1 MATLNQPQYDAVAV
15 REPGGVDLGRHQ
27 RVLDPVDVP
36 DVPRFQAELIPY
48 LEAGGKV
55 LTAIRDTGELSDE
68 TEAELRKAAE
78 SLPRASADGEEE
90 AAVAV

>member
-1 MATLNQPQYDAVAV
+1 YNPWPFENQVASIWAATN
-15 REPGGVDLGRHQ
+15 GF
-27 RVLDPVDVP
+27 LDPVDVP
-36 DVPRFQAELIPY
+36 DVPRFQAELIQY

-78 SLPRASADGEEE
+78 SLSESFQPTEDE
-90 AAVAV
+90 ATVAV